1 MIFKVK
7 VPRSAESGFSM
18 SKYPLLQHF
27 SIVSQGKSK
36 QYIPSALNQ
45 IMWNTVLKELQFGA
59 AYGLC

>member
-1 MIFKVK
+1 MIFKAE
-7 VPRSAESGFSM
+7 VPASAESVFSM

-45 IMWNTVLKELQFGA
+45 IMWNTVLKES
-59 AYGLC
+59 